1 MTRTRPGRHAR
12 NMTTPDAAPG
22 ARAQQT
28 APDTAPGTA
37 PVTTA
42 DTAPGRARRH
52 TWLVPTGLLLLSVIP
67 ALGGSVRL
75 AELASDPVLTEENAR
90 FVTQPLP
97 VVVHIVCVTVY
108 SMLGAFQ
115 FVPGLRR
122 RRWHRW
128 AGRVLAPA
136 GVGVAL
142 TGLWMTTFYDLPVR
156 DTAVVNG
163 MRYLVGTTMLVA
175 IVLGVRAALHRDYVT
190 HSAWM
195 TRAYA
200 LAMGA
205 GTQGLL
211 LGPLVLISGSLD
223 PVTNSIGLTAGWLI
237 NIAVAEWVIHRRR
250 LRGPA

>member
-1 MTRTRPGRHAR
+1 
-12 NMTTPDAAPG
+12 MTTPDAAPG
-22 ARAQQT
+22 PT
-28 APDTAPGTA
+28 AAALPETA
-37 PVTTA
+37 PVQA
-42 DTAPGRARRH
+42 RRRARH
-52 TWLVPTGLLLLSVIP
+52 TWLVPTGLLLLALIP
-67 ALGGSVRL
+67 ALGGSARL

-90 FVTQPLP
+90 FVSQPLP
-97 VVVHIVCVTVY
+97 VVLHVVCVTVY
-108 SMLGAFQ
+108 SLLGAFQ
-115 FVPGLRR
+115 FVPSLRR

-142 TGLWMTTFYDLPVR
+142 TGLWMTAFYDLPVK

-163 MRYLVGTTMLVA
+163 MRYLVGTTMLLA
-175 IVLGVRAALHRDYVT
+175 IVLGVRAALRRDLAT

-211 LGPLVLISGSLD
+211 LGPLVLVTGSLD
-223 PVTNSIGLTAGWLI
+223 PVTNSIGLTAGWVV

-250 LRGPA
+250 LRGHG